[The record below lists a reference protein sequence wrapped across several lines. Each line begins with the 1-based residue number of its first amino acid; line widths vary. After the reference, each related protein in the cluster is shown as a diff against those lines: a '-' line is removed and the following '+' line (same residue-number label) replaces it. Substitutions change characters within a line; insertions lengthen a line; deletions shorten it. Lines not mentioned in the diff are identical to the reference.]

1 MESILERILSY
12 YGLNKEDYAAYAAE
26 PSFSSLP
33 RLSGHLGVE
42 LSKQRIIKA
51 KESKEKVIVYGD
63 YDTDGIMATS
73 IMVKLLRRL
82 GCHVSFYLPS
92 RYLDGYGLTMAN
104 AEKIVSNGYK
114 LVILVDNGI
123 TLVDEIVYLRSK
135 GVDVIVIDHHE
146 YAQTL
151 PPIQTIIHPIY
162 SSYGEIP
169 VSAGYLC
176 FIFSLEFFDL
186 DDYLLCLGALSTVS
200 DMMPIKGYNREI
212 VRLMLQILNSHPAQE
227 FVLLSKQMTFDE
239 KSLSMQII
247 PQINAIGRMDEEHRI
262 NRLVHYF
269 ADGDKSQLPILANW
283 MNEVNERRKMLTR
296 LAEERLSISKH
307 EPAIVVTGDLPE
319 GLNGLLA
326 NKLLNQYQ
334 KVTAVFSSSKSDPS
348 LYVGSLRC
356 LDGFDF
362 IECANALSKYL
373 VRFGGHAKAGGMSLK
388 KIDYPAFRKAFM
400 DYAFAHPVVSPDI
413 KRIPLYI
420 EEANLETYH
429 IISVLSPFG
438 QEFKEPIFLL
448 EHFPL
453 EKCQFTMKGGYLSVM
468 LNEDTKLFS
477 FSFKQ
482 EDVDARCQYID
493 LSLTFGMNEFRGKS
507 TLTLFAD
514 VLKQY

>member
-1 MESILERILSY
+1 
-12 YGLNKEDYAAYAAE
+12 
-26 PSFSSLP
+26 
-33 RLSGHLGVE
+33 
-42 LSKQRIIKA
+42 
-51 KESKEKVIVYGD
+51 
-63 YDTDGIMATS
+63 
-73 IMVKLLRRL
+73 
-82 GCHVSFYLPS
+82 
-92 RYLDGYGLTMAN
+92 
-104 AEKIVSNGYK
+104 
-114 LVILVDNGI
+114 
-123 TLVDEIVYLRSK
+123 
-135 GVDVIVIDHHE
+135 
-146 YAQTL
+146 
-151 PPIQTIIHPIY
+151 
-162 SSYGEIP
+162 
-169 VSAGYLC
+169 
-176 FIFSLEFFDL
+176 
-186 DDYLLCLGALSTVS
+186 
-200 DMMPIKGYNREI
+200 
-212 VRLMLQILNSHPAQE
+212 
-227 FVLLSKQMTFDE
+227 
-239 KSLSMQII
+239 
-247 PQINAIGRMDEEHRI
+247 MDEEHRI

-348 LYVGSLRC
+348 LYVGSVRC

-362 IECANALSKYL
+362 IDCANALSKYL

-388 KIDYPAFRKAFM
+388 KQDYPAFRKAFM
-400 DYAFAHPVVSPDI
+400 DYAFAHPVVSSDI
-413 KRIPLYI
+413 KRIPLYK

-453 EKCQFTMKGGYLSVM
+453 EKCQFTLKGGYLSVM
-468 LNEDTKLFS
+468 LNENTKLFS

-482 EDVDARCQYID
+482 DDVDARCQYID